1 MEFIARELEIQQ
13 LHDIRK
19 RSSTTAQLTVV
30 TGRRRIGKTSMVL
43 KAFENETLLYFFVAR
58 KTEAE
63 LCQDF
68 TAEIVSKL
76 NVTPLGKAETFT
88 EIFTFLIN
96 LSKERQLNVMIDEF
110 QDFLRVNKSVFSDM
124 QRIWDLNKN
133 GAKMNLIVCGS
144 INTLMN
150 RLFRDKKEPLYG
162 RQTEF
167 IRLEPFLPSV
177 LKGIMKKYHPQ
188 YTNEDLLA
196 MYLITGGVPKYVELL
211 VDTGAVTKD
220 DILNKV
226 LSKNTFFLEE
236 GKNILIEEFGRDYAK
251 YFEILCLIASGHT
264 RRTDIE
270 GIMRMEIGGYIT
282 RLDNDYEII
291 EKHKPMMQKSDNK
304 NIHYAIRDNFL
315 RFWFRFIYKYNYVIE
330 ANAFGKLRDIVNQG
344 YTTYSGH
351 VLERYFKDKMREEGL
366 FTRIDSWWDRKG
378 EIEIDII
385 TTDDLDKKL
394 IFYEVKRQA
403 SNIKIGVLRDKAALF
418 LTANDFFKD
427 YAIEYKGLSMEEM

>member
-1 MEFIARELEIQQ
+1 MEFIAREEEIQQ

-19 RSSTTAQLTVV
+19 RSTTTAQLTVV

-167 IRLEPFLPSV
+167 IRLEPFPPSV
-177 LKGIMKKYHPQ
+177 LKEIMEKYSPQ

-211 VDTGAVTKD
+211 VDTRAITKD

-236 GKNILIEEFGRDYAK
+236 GKNILIEEFGRDYAR
-251 YFEILCLIASGHT
+251 YFEILSLIASGHT

-270 GIMRMEIGGYIT
+270 GIMHVEIGGYIT

-304 NIHYAIRDNFL
+304 NIQLCDTRQFL
-315 RFWFRFIYKYNYVIE
+315 E
-330 ANAFGKLRDIVNQG
+330 
-344 YTTYSGH
+344 
-351 VLERYFKDKMREEGL
+351 VLVPL
-366 FTRIDSWWDRKG
+366 H
-378 EIEIDII
+378 
-385 TTDDLDKKL
+385 L
-394 IFYEVKRQA
+394 
-403 SNIKIGVLRDKAALF
+403 
-418 LTANDFFKD
+418 
-427 YAIEYKGLSMEEM
+427 